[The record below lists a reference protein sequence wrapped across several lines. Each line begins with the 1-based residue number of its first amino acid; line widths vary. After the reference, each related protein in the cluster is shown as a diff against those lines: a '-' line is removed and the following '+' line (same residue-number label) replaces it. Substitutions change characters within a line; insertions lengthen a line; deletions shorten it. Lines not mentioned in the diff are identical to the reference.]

1 MLMLVITLFKFRKSV
16 QIFACSQRLQYYRE
30 CQVHFI
36 DKFLKSGIEFQYGSV
51 WYNVRL

>member
-1 MLMLVITLFKFRKSV
+1 MIMLVITLFKFRKSV
-16 QIFACSQRLQYYRE
+16 QIFACQYYRE
-30 CQVHFI
+30 CQVHLI